1 MDNKTFDALTRRFG
15 AQRNRRDAVKA
26 FAAGL
31 VGLGLGRDVSAQVS
45 AERANCGQPCRN
57 VNNANCSGNDCCNAG
72 LICSGTGNDAIC
84 VRESDSA
91 TTCNRNVDCTRNFEL
106 CRNGRCRNQVI
117 CDRCRV
123 TEDCPTGQACRNGN
137 CGDCNRDRDCRS
149 NEVCRNGRCERGGR
163 DDCRSNSDCPRRRRC
178 RNGRCVRRN

>member
-1 MDNKTFDALTRRFG
+1 MDNKTFDALTRGFG
-15 AQRNRRDAVKA
+15 TQRNRRDALKA

-31 VGLGLGRDVSAQVS
+31 LGLGVARDAAAQVS

-57 VNNANCSGNDCCNAG
+57 ISGENCEGNDCCNAG
-72 LICSGTGNDAIC
+72 LRCSGTGNDAIC
-84 VRESDSA
+84 VREPDSA
-91 TTCNRNVDCTRNFEL
+91 STCSRNVNCTRNFEL
-106 CRNGRCRNQVI
+106 CRNGRCRNQVV

-123 TEDCPTGQACRNGN
+123 TEDCPAGQACRNGN

-149 NEVCRNGRCERGGR
+149 NEVCRNGRCERGR
-163 DDCRSNSDCPRRRRC
+163 NECQSNSDCPRRRRC